1 MANYITL
8 AEVKNYLKI
17 NSTDHDSRLSNLI
30 TYGCS
35 VIESY
40 CGRAFSSNVYTELF
54 DGGTSSIFV
63 KNIPLNNVH
72 QVLEHDG
79 VQYQV
84 LDGPNIDG
92 TIVDGINR
100 IKTVTAN
107 TGFSLQTRQIKY
119 GISSGQLN
127 GSGGYLSVTD
137 SDEFWF
143 DSLPFALE
151 GYFRFNTFVSSQ
163 TLFSQV
169 EDANNYWKFGYSNT
183 QGLTFE
189 AVQGGTQIAY
199 VSDGSTSGYT
209 ANQYVHV
216 LFSRD
221 ENNDCRVFR
230 GGSLV
235 SPVVPVSNT
244 FNNLSATLEIG
255 RQNLTDKQYFGGQL
269 DEVRISLNAFRANA
283 NFTPQT
289 YSYSTDAQTALLLHF
304 NGAKDAT
311 TTYDSS
317 TNKEQYSWYSETG
330 EITKH
335 TGQDTG
341 RETLSILGPKKFYN
355 FTRGV
360 KVTYNGG
367 YDTVPSDVKL
377 VTLDYIKELHK
388 GLENRSVSLQG
399 ESMSAFEFTGGFAP
413 HIRRVL
419 DLYRIIM

>member
-1 MANYITL
+1 MANYVTL

-17 NSTDHDSRLSNLI
+17 NSSEHDSRLSNLI

-40 CGRAFSSNVYTELF
+40 CGRTFSSNTYTELY

-63 KNIPLNNVH
+63 KNIPVNNVH
-72 QVLEHDG
+72 QVLEYDG
-79 VQYQV
+79 AQYQV

-92 TIVDGINR
+92 TIVVGNQTN
-100 IKTVTAN
+100 KVVNSN
-107 TGFSLQTRQIKY
+107 TGFSLQTRIIKY

-137 SDEFWF
+137 SDDFWF

-151 GYFRFNTFVSSQ
+151 GYFRFNTFSTSQ
-163 TLFSQV
+163 TLYSQV
-169 EDANNYWKFGYSNT
+169 EDANNYWKLGYSNT
-183 QGLTFE
+183 NGLTFE

-209 ANQYVHV
+209 ANQYTHV

-221 ENNDCRVFR
+221 ENNECRVFR
-230 GGSLV
+230 NGTLV
-235 SPVVPVSNT
+235 SPVVTVANALP
-244 FNNLSATLEIG
+244 NLSAPLEVG
-255 RQNLTDKQYFGGQL
+255 RQNLTDKQYLSGHL
-269 DEVRISLNAFRANA
+269 DELRVSLNSYRANA

-289 YSYSTDAQTALLLHF
+289 YAYTTDTDTKLLLHF

-317 TNKEQYSWYSETG
+317 VNREQYNWYSATG
-330 EITKH
+330 EVTKH
-335 TGQDTG
+335 VGQDTG
-341 RETLSILGPKKFYN
+341 RETLSILGVKQFYN
-355 FTRGV
+355 YTRGV
-360 KVTYNGG
+360 KITYNGG
-367 YDTVPSDVKL
+367 YDTIPSDIKL

-388 GLENRSVSLQG
+388 GLENRSMSLQG
-399 ESMSAFEFTGGFAP
+399 ESLSAFEFTGGFAP

-419 DLYRIIM
+419 DLYRIVM